1 MSVKA
6 RLGRATM
13 VEGVKDVL
21 AYAKAAYRGAVRKR
35 ARPVRGGQAG
45 AQKHVLMID
54 DLVPDPLFGAGYP
67 RAFAIVQSLVAA
79 GHRVS
84 FYPMRSSPA
93 DIDRMTTA
101 FAGAVLFHPGAGAR
115 GLRRLLWTHG
125 ADVDSLFISRPMPMA
140 AFVQAR
146 WQAGAKA
153 GGRRSAATPAQVV
166 YDAEAVL
173 APREARRRALFGTR
187 WSDQDYQAAIADE
200 LAVARTADAV
210 TAVGEGD
217 AATIRSVLDAP
228 VFVLPHPVAIR
239 AGTAPFGDRQDFLF
253 VGRLTGSSSQSPNI
267 DSVTWFLTAVM
278 PVLDSLI
285 GTGYRLHVV
294 GRVESAEIEAL
305 ASDRVVLHGVVED
318 LQPLYGRCRV
328 FVAPTRYAAGIPLKV
343 VEAMGEGIPCVV
355 TPLLADQL
363 ALPSQP
369 GTAQPGTAQ
378 PETGQPHDVPAAM
391 QTGDTGARQF
401 AENCARLY
409 TDQAAWQAARDSG
422 TAHVTRCFS
431 QQAFDTVL
439 HDVLQQADR
448 PHSAHHDQPRD
459 ARGVPFSQSIR

>member
-21 AYAKAAYRGAVRKR
+21 AYARAAYRGVVRKR
-35 ARPVRGGQAG
+35 ARPARGGQAG

-140 AFVQAR
+140 AFVQAG

-153 GGRRSAATPAQVV
+153 GRRSAQVV

-173 APREARRRALFGTR
+173 APREARRRALFDTR
-187 WSDQDYQAAIADE
+187 WSDQDYQVAIADE

-318 LQPLYGRCRV
+318 LQPLYDRCRV

-363 ALPSQP
+363 ALPP
-369 GTAQPGTAQ
+369 QPGTAQ
-378 PETGQPHDVPAAM
+378 PETGQPETGQPHDVPVDR

-431 QQAFDTVL
+431 QEAFDTVL
-439 HDVLQQADR
+439 HDVLRQGDR
-448 PHSAHHDQPRD
+448 PRD
-459 ARGVPFSQSIR
+459 AQGVPFSQSIR

>member
-21 AYAKAAYRGAVRKR
+21 AYARAAYRGVVRKR
-35 ARPVRGGQAG
+35 ARPARGGQAG

-54 DLVPDPLFGAGYP
+54 DLVPNPLFGAGYP

-140 AFVQAR
+140 AFVQAG

-153 GGRRSAATPAQVV
+153 GRRSAQVV

-173 APREARRRALFGTR
+173 APREARRRALFDTR

-318 LQPLYGRCRV
+318 LQPLYDRCRV

-363 ALPSQP
+363 ALPP
-369 GTAQPGTAQ
+369 QPGTAQ
-378 PETGQPHDVPAAM
+378 PETGQPHDVPVDR

-439 HDVLQQADR
+439 HDVLRQGDR
-448 PHSAHHDQPRD
+448 PRD
-459 ARGVPFSQSIR
+459 AQGVPFSQSIR